1 MKAVFDLRLHRKRLD
16 GIRLFCKKQLTST
29 PSLCYYNVRRLIGEV
44 SERFKELVLKTSDSS
59 RSQGFESLPL
69 RQHFSISK
77 LKIHTEKYPSGEGA
91 PLLRE

>member
-1 MKAVFDLRLHRKRLD
+1 MESGRMQHGF
-16 GIRLFCKKQLTST
+16 FSEKQLTST

-59 RSQGFESLPL
+59 QSQGFESLPL
-69 RQHFSISK
+69 RQHFSIAK